1 MYYNCAKFHCCS
13 IFNYGVSRGQNDPP
27 LGTNI
32 SKNTLGFLGL
42 SSHLVQYFL
51 GMVPGDSEDSD
62 WPVRTLE
69 CLSSA
74 GRNSVGLAV
83 RLCESLFH
91 FCQP

>member
-1 MYYNCAKFHCCS
+1 MQSFIVVAS
-13 IFNYGVSRGQNDPP
+13 LILELVGGQNDPP

-42 SSHLVQYFL
+42 SSHLVRCFL
-51 GMVPGDSEDSD
+51 GMLPGDSEDSD
-62 WPVRTLE
+62 RPIRTLK

-74 GRNSVGLAV
+74 GTNFMGLAV

-91 FCQP
+91 FCQYHH